1 MISVIVL
8 VLLIK
13 NLTKMAKSFRF
24 EATNSIIA
32 GTVAKTIFLFAL
44 TLGNSH
50 AIAQNVEA
58 FGVYGGFN
66 FPITLDEG
74 LSKDPRY
81 FAQLTFRTTPVGFS
95 YGYDKVGYGFV
106 LTPCYLQVGQQFS
119 IRNSIAGEIGTRDIQ
134 MDYIS
139 LPIAL
144 KLHVND
150 LAFFRLSAVIG
161 LNINYLVKGRETIS
175 HAASKVTYPAG
186 ITIPTDPGYV
196 AVYDGVFVPAVNKL
210 EYVSN
215 DKFNSIQL
223 FAALGLRS
231 DFDLNDEW
239 SINFDGRANFGLFDS
254 RQTSYV
260 NQLKNPSGGVDY
272 NGNPGAPDLAGQ
284 RREIYLAVSIGI
296 SKIIQTKSKFKAK
309 RTGITNRGGG
319 NIPKPRSKK

>member
-1 MISVIVL
+1 
-8 VLLIK
+8 
-13 NLTKMAKSFRF
+13 MAKSLQF
-24 EATNSIIA
+24 EAEKSTISV
-32 GTVAKTIFLFAL
+32 GTLKATLIVVLAL
-44 TLGNSH
+44 SFSH
-50 AIAQNVEA
+50 SNAQNIEA

-81 FAQLTFRTTPVGFS
+81 FGQLTFRTTPVGFS
-95 YGYDKVGYGFV
+95 YGYDKVGFGFV

-150 LAFFRLSAVIG
+150 MAFFRLSAVLG
-161 LNINYLVKGRETIS
+161 LNINYLVKGREMIS

-196 AVYDGVFVPAVNKL
+196 SVYDGVFVPAIDKL

-231 DFDLNDEW
+231 DFDLNDDW

-260 NQLKNPSGGVDY
+260 NQLKNPSGGVDF
-272 NGNPGAPDLAGQ
+272 NGNPGAPDLPGQ
-284 RREIYLAVSIGI
+284 RREIYLAVSVGI
-296 SKIIQTKSKFKAK
+296 SKIIQTKTKFKTK
-309 RTGITNRGGG
+309 RTGITNRGG
-319 NIPKPRSKK
+319 NNAPKPRGRKP

>member
-1 MISVIVL
+1 
-8 VLLIK
+8 
-13 NLTKMAKSFRF
+13 MAKSLRF

-81 FAQLTFRTTPVGFS
+81 FGQLTFRTTPVGFS

-196 AVYDGVFVPAVNKL
+196 AVYDGVFVPAVNNL

-260 NQLKNPSGGVDY
+260 NQLKNPSGGADF

-296 SKIIQTKSKFKAK
+296 SKIIQTKSKFKTK

-319 NIPKPRSKK
+319 NIPKPRNKK